1 MSYNLITRDNNR
13 LDYSCT
19 QTVVN
24 AYKSLD
30 NMIRSALKKD
40 AEKLCTIYNHFV
52 KNSVVTF
59 EEETVSTQDMAQ
71 RIDEISS
78 SYPWLVFEADGQIAG
93 YAYASRWRQRAAYRN
108 TVEVTVYVAPDL
120 QAKGVGTKLYQALIE
135 KLREQQFHSALG
147 GIALPN
153 QASIAVHEK
162 LGFKKVA
169 EFSEVGRKFGR
180 WVDVAYWQLI
190 L

>member
-1 MSYNLITRDNNR
+1 VTS
-13 LDYSCT
+13 DYE
-19 QTVVN
+19 
-24 AYKSLD
+24 D
-30 NMIRSALKKD
+30 MIRPAVNTD
-40 AEKLCTIYNHFV
+40 AENLCAIYNHFV

-59 EEETVSTQDMAQ
+59 EEEAVSAQDMAQ
-71 RIDEISS
+71 RITEVTSA
-78 SYPWLVFEADGQIAG
+78 YPWLVFEADGQISG
-93 YAYASRWRQRAAYRN
+93 YAYASRWRKRVAYRN
-108 TVEVTVYVAPDL
+108 TAEVTVYVAPDL

-135 KLREQQFHSALG
+135 KLRKQQFHCALG

-162 LGFKKVA
+162 LGFQKVA